1 MLEISNE
8 RIYGLEESIVA
19 SGYPMLSKSYTN
31 GEFEDKSTDINSII
45 FFDGGSETDL
55 TWADKRIKT
64 AKNLGNTPLGEGHS
78 NYLKGI
84 VVQFD
89 VRYPVYWTPQ
99 FQRYN
104 FADIVSSMSSMH
116 RITKMNLD
124 ESFNEYVL
132 AQVKDE
138 IISLINIY
146 NVALSQGIKKI
157 WKKTLID
164 KKYNRTSRIY
174 FSIEKQKKILEE
186 IDEEK
191 LMFGEKDEEI
201 SIEDLYMHIISSC
214 PQGIEKT
221 MRVSTN
227 YLQLK
232 TIYLQR
238 KNHKLK
244 DWKVFCDWCL
254 TLPYF
259 KELCLGDK

>member
-1 MLEISNE
+1 MLKISNE

-116 RITKMNLD
+116 RITKMDLD
-124 ESFNEYVL
+124 ESFNEFVIPEMKWKL
-132 AQVKDE
+132 QGMIDV
-138 IISLINIY
+138 Y
-146 NVALSQGIKKI
+146 NEALSKGQKTVIKQTLKDVDF
-157 WKKTLID
+157 KTNPDGVVFYTDKEEALNTKGVLI
-164 KKYNRTSRIY
+164 
-174 FSIEKQKKILEE
+174 E
-186 IDEEK
+186 ITN
-191 LMFGEKDEEI
+191 EEI
-201 SIEDLYMHIISSC
+201 SIEDLYMYIISNC
-214 PQGIEKT
+214 PQGLEKT

>member
-124 ESFNEYVL
+124 ESMNEYVL
-132 AQVKDE
+132 PQIIDDLKEMIKLYNKALSKGQSNIFKQTIFISNLIQKTYFFLSKDE
-138 IISLINIY
+138 LITKN
-146 NVALSQGIKKI
+146 Q
-157 WKKTLID
+157 
-164 KKYNRTSRIY
+164 
-174 FSIEKQKKILEE
+174 ILKEE
-186 IDEEK
+186 QLK
-191 LMFGEKDEEI
+191 VEEI
-201 SIEDLYMHIISSC
+201 SIEDLYMTIISNC
-214 PQGIEKT
+214 PQGLEKT